1 MYHGFDSR
9 HAHHA
14 LLVQWIE
21 QQSSKLCVIGSIP
34 IRGTVLE
41 AEADRPQI
49 VALRVVGSSP
59 I

>member
-1 MYHGFDSR
+1 MGHSY
-9 HAHHA
+9 A
-14 LLVQWIE
+14 LLVQRKE
-21 QQSSKLCVIGSIP
+21 QRPSKPCVIGSIP

-41 AEADRPQI
+41 AEVDRPLI